1 MVKSGG
7 TQRRRREYTDGPPGD
22 PTTRQGDQGLRSPG
36 CGGGG
41 GGEAGQHPDSP
52 LGAGGP
58 GLKRAQL
65 EWKADLGQL
74 EKGVRCPEEGLACSR
89 TLRVW
94 GLPGTHF
101 SSAQAQEGQSLGA
114 RMHTHIHTPPTETLF
129 LLLHEGA
136 E

>member
-1 MVKSGG
+1 MAHLE
-7 TQRRRREYTDGPPGD
+7 TPPPDRETKACAA
-22 PTTRQGDQGLRSPG
+22 QGA
-36 CGGGG
+36 GGGG